1 MQLAK
6 EAGNVNADIILQCG
20 VHFMAETSKL
30 LNMDKTVL
38 IPSME
43 AGCSLAESITGEDV
57 RKIKEEN
64 PNIPVVTY
72 VNTSAEVKAESDIC
86 CTSSNALDIVNSLES
101 KEIIFLP
108 DEYLAK
114 NIAAQTDVKII
125 SWKGRCEVH
134 ERFTADEIMAYKKQ
148 HKDIVVLAHPECS
161 PEVIAVSDFAGSTAG
176 MSNYVKDN
184 QPGKVIMVTECS
196 MSDNVAIENPNVEFI
211 RPCNLCPHMKRIS
224 LKKIYDA
231 IRFNQYQIQVD
242 KAIIDK
248 ARLSIDRMLEIGR
261 SS

>member
-1 MQLAK
+1 MKEQNTKNKDFLSGPEILKEMNISWSGEMLEETADQYSRVSRVIPEVEWPFFAPYIKAINILKKDMNAVILAHNYQTPEIFHCISDIRGDSLQLAK

-108 DEYLAK
+108 DEYLAM
-114 NIAAQTDVKII
+114 NIAKETKKKII
-125 SWKGRCEVH
+125 RTKNSRQLREV
-134 ERFTADEIMAYKKQ
+134 
-148 HKDIVVLAHPECS
+148 
-161 PEVIAVSDFAGSTAG
+161 
-176 MSNYVKDN
+176 
-184 QPGKVIMVTECS
+184 
-196 MSDNVAIENPNVEFI
+196 
-211 RPCNLCPHMKRIS
+211 
-224 LKKIYDA
+224 
-231 IRFNQYQIQVD
+231 
-242 KAIIDK
+242 
-248 ARLSIDRMLEIGR
+248 
-261 SS
+261 